1 MVVALSYTVDM
12 VTHSLLQSVKEP
24 YGCCSRPY
32 STDTVNSE
40 STLNREPAMPGA
52 STPGAPAEDAGQH
65 GDAFWS
71 AAMPDLPTLFALSV
85 RP

>member
-1 MVVALSYTVDM
+1 MVVALNYTVDM

-40 STLNREPAMPGA
+40 STLYR
-52 STPGAPAEDAGQH
+52 
-65 GDAFWS
+65 
-71 AAMPDLPTLFALSV
+71 
-85 RP
+85 